1 MFPAYDWHR
10 YYLGGIEES
19 KGVVCED
26 SAKKVFTKSPA
37 EKKNGRGNRFFLG
50 IGFGF
55 GSF

>member
-1 MFPAYDWHR
+1 MIGILSR
-10 YYLGGIEES
+10 YFLGGIEES

-26 SAKKVFTKSPA
+26 SAKKVFTKLPA
-37 EKKNGRGNRFFLG
+37 EKKNGRGNRFLLG